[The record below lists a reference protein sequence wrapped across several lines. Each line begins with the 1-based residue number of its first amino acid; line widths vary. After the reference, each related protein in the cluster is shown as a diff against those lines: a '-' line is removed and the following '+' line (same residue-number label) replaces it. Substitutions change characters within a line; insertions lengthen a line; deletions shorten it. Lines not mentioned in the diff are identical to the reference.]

1 MTPENR
7 WARAVAEIA
16 ARDGITVDEA
26 STNLA
31 SLLAS
36 LPPAPQGLP
45 RERLAIRTDSR
56 TSTELLRAHVDSFGY
71 TTHRLVPKSK
81 RRQWVF
87 NYLGAPDQSKPV
99 YQHELKN

>member
-36 LPPAPQGLP
+36 LPPAPQAVSVTRQGVTVQLSDPTTFIGQGLLGLP
-45 RERLAIRTDSR
+45 LADQLILTANPGHLRTRSAVYSPDLPRSAAV
-56 TSTELLRAHVDSFGY
+56 T
-71 TTHRLVPKSK
+71 
-81 RRQWVF
+81 
-87 NYLGAPDQSKPV
+87 AP
-99 YQHELKN
+99 

>member
-71 TTHRLVPKSK
+71 TTLRHEHIGGAWNPRLGGNP
-81 RRQWVF
+81 
-87 NYLGAPDQSKPV
+87 APV
-99 YQHELKN
+99 AH